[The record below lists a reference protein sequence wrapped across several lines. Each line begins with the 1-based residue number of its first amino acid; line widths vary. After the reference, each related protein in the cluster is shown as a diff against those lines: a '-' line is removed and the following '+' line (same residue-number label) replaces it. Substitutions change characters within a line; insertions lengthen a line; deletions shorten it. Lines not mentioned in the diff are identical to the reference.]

1 MRRCPVIEP
10 QAQQVQQSRFA
21 KLPEPVRLDDT
32 VTTQDVQSPPDPES
46 GRDTDR
52 DFLLRYTP

>member
-1 MRRCPVIEP
+1 MTEP
-10 QAQQVQQSRFA
+10 KESASRFSR
-21 KLPEPVRLDDT
+21 LPEPVRLEDT
-32 VTTQDVQSPPDPES
+32 IASQDTAPPPDPEG

>member
-1 MRRCPVIEP
+1 MSEHESTRVAGE
-10 QAQQVQQSRFA
+10 SRFA
-21 KLPEPVRLDDT
+21 RLPEPVRLEDT
-32 VTTQDVQSPPDPES
+32 VETHDPAPVPDPES